1 MEVPNMMVDDVSD
14 SEADESMLAEE
25 AVWQDRVLPEL
36 EWDETDEL
44 RVVEQLLGR
53 SSISDEAN

>member
-1 MEVPNMMVDDVSD
+1 MMVDDVYD
-14 SEADESMLAEE
+14 SEVDERMLAQEV
-25 AVWQDRVLPEL
+25 VWQDRVLPEL